1 MSNSTLYKVCGTQH
15 CLIKLNCR
23 LWFVYLVYQSL
34 CTLVL
39 KLGFTTENKD
49 KIEWTLNWLFSVA
62 FSCLYDSFKVIL
74 L

>member
-15 CLIKLNCR
+15 CLIKSNCR

-39 KLGFTTENKD
+39 KLGLTTENKD
-49 KIEWTLNWLFSVA
+49 KIDWTLNWLFGVI
-62 FSCLYDSFKVIL
+62 FSCLSDSFKIIL